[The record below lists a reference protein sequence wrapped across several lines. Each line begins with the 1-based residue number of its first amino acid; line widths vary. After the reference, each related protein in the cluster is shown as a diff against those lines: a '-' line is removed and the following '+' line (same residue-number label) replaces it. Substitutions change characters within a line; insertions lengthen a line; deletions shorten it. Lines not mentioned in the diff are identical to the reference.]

1 MIKIVSKSEVSPLR
15 QIILRIV
22 AVVFAL
28 LCAALIMRIMG
39 YNPIEVY
46 RQIIKGSLDP
56 EYRPKVAESNNTFL
70 NTILSLKTN
79 GRFQRTVAKTIP
91 LLVLSLGTAVAFK
104 MKFWNIGA
112 EGQFFMGAFGASLV
126 AFNLSNLPAYI
137 LIPLMFIVA
146 FIFGGLWAVIPA
158 LLKTK
163 LSTSETLVTLMLN
176 YIAIAWIE
184 YLQNGPWKDPAA
196 KGAARIASFSSNAI
210 LPKVFNIHIGWIIA
224 LVLVVFV
231 YILLKHTKLGYEI
244 SVLGESETTAKYAG
258 MNVTKITVTA
268 ILISGGLC
276 GLAGVIQASSGPS
289 ISLSSALSGGLGFT
303 AVITTWLARLSA
315 PVIILTSFLFAM
327 LIQGSS
333 TLQIGLK
340 MSPSTADIIQGIII
354 FFVLGSEFFLRYKIV
369 FHRKLNAKKEAK

>member
-1 MIKIVSKSEVSPLR
+1 
-15 QIILRIV
+15 
-22 AVVFAL
+22 
-28 LCAALIMRIMG
+28 
-39 YNPIEVY
+39 
-46 RQIIKGSLDP
+46 
-56 EYRPKVAESNNTFL
+56 
-70 NTILSLKTN
+70 
-79 GRFQRTVAKTIP
+79 
-91 LLVLSLGTAVAFK
+91 
-104 MKFWNIGA
+104 
-112 EGQFFMGAFGASLV
+112 MGAFGASLV